1 MTDVGDKISWWQNW
15 DIANIILVT
24 DFVFVTSY
32 IFEMKIFI
40 MSPKSWICHQF
51 EFANITG
58 SIVASLNQK
67 VTIGRGF
74 FYLITDLNEIR
85 LSKNDDRPLSPWSY
99 ISSNRPFLRTGDH
112 SKCFLEKLAFFD
124 QKECQNTVI
133 FFRWLLEIEN
143 VRII

>member
-74 FYLITDLNEIR
+74 FIWLRILMKLDCPKMMTGHFHLDHI
-85 LSKNDDRPLSPWSY
+85 
-99 ISSNRPFLRTGDH
+99 FLQIVHFWETGDH